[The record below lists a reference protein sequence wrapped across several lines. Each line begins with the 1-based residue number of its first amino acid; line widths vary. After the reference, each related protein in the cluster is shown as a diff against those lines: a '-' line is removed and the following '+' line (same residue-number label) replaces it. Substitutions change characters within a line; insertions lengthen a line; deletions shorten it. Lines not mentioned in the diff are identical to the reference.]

1 MRRDDLGADSE
12 AAEQWRLTEARQLV
26 SHITVLHQQTPME
39 ARPSR
44 GRPTA
49 SR

>member
-12 AAEQWRLTEARQLV
+12 AAEQWRLTEARHLV
-26 SHITVLHQQTPME
+26 SHITVLHQQNADGSE
-39 ARPSR
+39 AVTRA
-44 GRPTA
+44 PTA